1 MRRQARRDGREG
13 RGRRAAAI
21 RGVVVAVGLAV
32 VAGSARADVLQDLG
46 ATYQRVAEQL
56 AEAFPRVEVQVA
68 TVTDSTVRIEGAG
81 VASLRPGLELTVF
94 RRGEVFRHPVTGQAL
109 GHAELALRPLLVTAV
124 ESEAARGRHVPAR
137 GRPAPVPAGAARSPA
152 PPLDRAALRPR
163 RR

>member
-21 RGVVVAVGLAV
+21 RGVVLALGLAV

-68 TVTDSTVRIEGAG
+68 TVTGSTVRIEGAA
-81 VASLRPGLELTVF
+81 VASLRPGLE
-94 RRGEVFRHPVTGQAL
+94 VTL
-109 GHAELALRPLLVTAV
+109 F
-124 ESEAARGRHVPAR
+124 
-137 GRPAPVPAGAARSPA
+137 
-152 PPLDRAALRPR
+152 PR
-163 RR
+163 REAVRPPVDGPTPGGRRVGPWAPLGDCRR

>member
-21 RGVVVAVGLAV
+21 RGVVLALSLGV

-68 TVTDSTVRIEGAG
+68 AVTGGIVRVEGAG
-81 VASLRPGLELTVF
+81 VASLRPGLQLTVF
-94 RRGEVFRHPVTGQAL
+94 RRGAGFRHPVTG
-109 GHAELALRPLLVTAV
+109 
-124 ESEAARGRHVPAR
+124 PA
-137 GRPAPVPAGAARSPA
+137 
-152 PPLDRAALRPR
+152 
-163 RR
+163 